1 MMRYRMRYRI
11 CQESRW
17 RPPWRGNNGWAALSR
32 TPQGQLYPGPALSR
46 GGSWSSFI
54 SLFPT
59 SVQNLERWIQRT
71 RKIGL
76 LKICGTQ
83 WVCSKAELSF
93 GFSVL
98 GCLLQ
103 PNSLV
108 FVQEAPWTTRDAP
121 LNPLPRPSYRKSTSR
136 NFALW
141 ARNVINANVWVN
153 SCGLI
158 ILLGTARTIWK
169 RSETK
174 PIGVSILCKLTK
186 I

>member
-1 MMRYRMRYRI
+1 MA
-11 CQESRW
+11 W
-17 RPPWRGNNGWAALSR
+17 HKLAAWALSR
-32 TPQGQLYPGPALSR
+32 TPQGQLYPGPALSL

-54 SLFPT
+54 SMFPT
-59 SVQNLERWIQRT
+59 SVQNLEHWIQRT

-83 WVCSKAELSF
+83 WVCGNDELSF

-103 PNSLV
+103 PNSFV

-121 LNPLPRPSYRKSTSR
+121 LIPLPRPSYWKSTSR

-141 ARNVINANVWVN
+141 ARNVINTNVWVN

-158 ILLGTARTIWK
+158 ILLGTARMKWK
-169 RSETK
+169 RSETE
-174 PIGVSILCKLTK
+174 PIGVSILSKLTK